1 MKSIYLFILFSVF
14 FVACNEATVDTKAEG
29 EKLMQLSR
37 DWSKVAQT
45 DSVDKALSYWADD
58 AVVMIPGQEAIKGKQ
73 AIREMVEGTKNIPG
87 FKISWEPLSASVSKT
102 GDMAYL
108 IEENQVSFQD
118 STGKTITEYNK
129 AVTIWRKDPDGS
141 WKNVVD
147 MYNAKP
153 VPKK

>member
-1 MKSIYLFILFSVF
+1 MKSIYSLILISIFFI
-14 FVACNEATVDTKAEG
+14 ACNEATVDAKAEG

-37 DWSKVAQT
+37 DWSKAAQT
-45 DSVDKALSYWADD
+45 DSIDKVLSYWADD
-58 AVVMIPGQEAIKGKQ
+58 AVVMLPGQETIKGKQ
-73 AIREMVEGTKNIPG
+73 AIKEMIEGTSNIPG
-87 FKISWEPLSASVSKT
+87 FKISWEPLSASVSKS

-129 AVTIWRKDPDGS
+129 AVTVWRKEADGS

-153 VPKK
+153 APKN